1 MCHKFILASVGA
13 IAVGGSAFAAEPL
26 PAPPP
31 PVPVFTW
38 SGVYLGGQIGYAWG
52 KDNVIF
58 SGTDNALNLANG
70 SFGEGPQGVIGGGHV
85 GYNLQYNR
93 WVLGLEGSVDGTSLR
108 KTVGVPLAASD
119 GVTGSMTASSNAG
132 VQGSVRGRIGLA
144 WDRVLLF
151 GTGGVA
157 LTSFNTTYTDS
168 TGFFT
173 GVPGTNAN
181 ISVTRAGYTF
191 GGGIEY
197 AITNNWSVQAEY
209 RYSNFGHT
217 NDFPFSNPSA
227 IVGLPPGG
235 FFFAQHYLKEN
246 QVQVGFS
253 YRFDMM
259 VPPAVPPGGPT
270 VPPGPPVGP
279 YGPAGVPPEPVFVR

>member
-13 IAVGGSAFAAEPL
+13 IAIGGSAFAADL
-26 PAPPP
+26 TSPPP

-38 SGVYLGGQIGYAWG
+38 SGVYLGGQIGYAWDT
-52 KDNVIF
+52 DNVSF

-70 SFGEGPQGVIGGGHV
+70 SFGEGPQGDIGGAHV
-85 GYNLQYNR
+85 GYNLQTNR

-108 KTVGVPLAASD
+108 KTVVVPLADFAQ
-119 GVTGSMTASSNAG
+119 TGSLTASANAG
-132 VQGSVRGRIGLA
+132 VQGSVRGRIGIA
-144 WDRVLLF
+144 WDRVLLY

-157 LTSFNTTYTDS
+157 LTSFNTSYTDT

-173 GVPGTNAN
+173 GVPGTNAT

-197 AITNNWSVQAEY
+197 AVTDNWSVPAEY

-217 NDFPFSNPSA
+217 NDSPFSNPNA
-227 IVGLPPGG
+227 IVGLPNGG
-235 FFFAQHYLKEN
+235 FFAAQHYLTEN

-259 VPPAVPPGGPT
+259 VPPPPA
-270 VPPGPPVGP
+270 PPAQPVI
-279 YGPAGVPPEPVFVR
+279 AK